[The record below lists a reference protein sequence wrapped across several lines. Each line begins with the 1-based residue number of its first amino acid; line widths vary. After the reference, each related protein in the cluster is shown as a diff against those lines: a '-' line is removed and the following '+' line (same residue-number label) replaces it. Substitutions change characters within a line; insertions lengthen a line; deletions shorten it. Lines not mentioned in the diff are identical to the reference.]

1 MLFFLFEL
9 DWTELV
15 TSLLRTCSGFL
26 TDLDICRIRL
36 EENHAPVLALQQVY
50 SVYCNFLI
58 TPFWNAEDSEG
69 GTKKTW
75 YISALSFVS
84 NTAWPL
90 IYPKISL
97 WELTLWNVRSIAGYR
112 RNAKHILLIKI
123 QSRLESR
130 GVLPKMA
137 YTERFHL
144 EGVPFSGL
152 KYMRGLGFHLLK
164 YIKG

>member
-152 KYMRGLGFHLLK
+152 KYMGGLGFHLLK

>member
-26 TDLDICRIRL
+26 TDLDICRIHL

-58 TPFWNAEDSEG
+58 THFWNAEDSEG

-97 WELTLWNVRSIAGYR
+97 WELTLWNIRSIAGMQNTYCWSKFKADLNPGGYCLKWPIR
-112 RNAKHILLIKI
+112 RG
-123 QSRLESR
+123 S
-130 GVLPKMA
+130 
-137 YTERFHL
+137 TW
-144 EGVPFSGL
+144 
-152 KYMRGLGFHLLK
+152 
-164 YIKG
+164 KGYLFQASSIWEVWDFTCWSI